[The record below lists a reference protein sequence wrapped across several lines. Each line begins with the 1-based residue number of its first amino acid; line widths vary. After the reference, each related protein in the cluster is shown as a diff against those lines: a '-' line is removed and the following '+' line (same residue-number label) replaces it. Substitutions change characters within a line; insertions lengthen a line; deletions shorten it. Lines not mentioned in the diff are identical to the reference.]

1 MFSSMSLRSLRTV
14 SALEVVQPIWSVY
27 VSTSSDS
34 LLALRPSLIFILR
47 LRFFFPPMGGCPGFP
62 FFGVG
67 GRFVGLVLGGVG
79 LLFGGGLACG
89 FGVGGVRPGILTSAG
104 CLQAVGNAGR
114 RGARRMVERAPG
126 GMDLEGPRGGGA

>member
-89 FGVGGVRPGILTSAG
+89 FGVGGAFDEG
-104 CLQAVGNAGR
+104 
-114 RGARRMVERAPG
+114 GA
-126 GMDLEGPRGGGA
+126 GGGGLAWGGGGFALSSVTLSDSGEAWSL